1 MPEKAIVNTKAIY
14 VAGGGIA
21 AAAIAIFFV
30 MGQGNLNIPT
40 AQNVNSSPTTAVI
53 QNQTN
58 AQLLQLTLKNIL
70 VNKTDNKNASVQT
83 IFDAFNPS
91 KSTVTLETIH
101 YTVYINQFKMTSGDI
116 GKSPE
121 GFVTGQ
127 EDVFPIVQGST
138 VTLKD
143 TQVAVRNNLTA
154 SSWDSM
160 VQGTAHYRVEGSYSY
175 RSTGTN
181 FQTGYFEKDFN
192 MTFP

>member
-1 MPEKAIVNTKAIY
+1 VNTKAIY
-14 VAGGGIA
+14 AAGGGIA
-21 AAAIAIFFV
+21 TAAIAIFFV
-30 MGQGNLNIPT
+30 MGQGNLNIPS
-40 AQNVNSSPTTAVI
+40 AQNVQNPTTAV

-58 AQLLQLTLKNIL
+58 IELQLTLKNII
-70 VNKTDNKNASVQT
+70 VNKTNDKDASVQT
-83 IFDAFNPS
+83 VFNSFNPG

-101 YTVYINQFKMTSGDI
+101 YTVYVGQFKMTSGDI

-121 GFVTGQ
+121 GFVAGQ
-127 EDVFPIVQGST
+127 EDVFPIVAGST
-138 VTLKD
+138 ITLRD

-160 VQGTAHYRVEGSYSY
+160 VQGAAHYRVEGSYSY

-181 FQTGYFEKDFN
+181 FQTGFFEKEFT